1 MRKPYNKEGVCPLLF
16 WRLVRP
22 SFKEADSLKINMCS
36 VKTDLRKRNVFIYS
50 QQQLPFVWCHF
61 FSFFIYSF
69 LYLSLIYGQFW
80 PSFSLSLSPSL
91 SPCDSPP
98 RACSSRREIRAPRH
112 LSPDHH
118 AGASYFSQLPPGND
132 DFWLPIQV
140 EVPQIFADVF
150 PIEPVTLSPSV
161 QIENTKIFQSISI
174 MQFPMNCADAITV
187 HKLQGTTL
195 DTNLY
200 VHSVQG
206 LQAAYTIFMHT
217 RTFGQIFLLNPLE
230 SNKVLKWTL
239 PDGLEIESQHLNSS
253 SDIIVPKMMSLF

>member
-1 MRKPYNKEGVCPLLF
+1 MDN
-16 WRLVRP
+16 
-22 SFKEADSLKINMCS
+22 
-36 VKTDLRKRNVFIYS
+36 
-50 QQQLPFVWCHF
+50 
-61 FSFFIYSF
+61 
-69 LYLSLIYGQFW
+69 FW

-91 SPCDSPP
+91 SLWLTPKSMFIKE
-98 RACSSRREIRAPRH
+98 R
-112 LSPDHH
+112 
-118 AGASYFSQLPPGND
+118 N
-132 DFWLPIQV
+132 FWLPIQV

-161 QIENTKIFQSISI
+161 QIENTKIFWSISI

-200 VHSVQG
+200 VHSVWG

-230 SNKVLKWTL
+230 SNKVLIWAL

-253 SDIIVPKMMSLF
+253 SDIIVPKMMSLFWSILWLLQWRIIE